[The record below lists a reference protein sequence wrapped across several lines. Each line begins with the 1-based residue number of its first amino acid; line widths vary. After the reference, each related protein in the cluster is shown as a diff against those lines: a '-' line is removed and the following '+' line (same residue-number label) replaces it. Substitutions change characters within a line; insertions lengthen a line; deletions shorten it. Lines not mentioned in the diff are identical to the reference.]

1 MKNINDY
8 IKIENQDGVSGKK
21 ESTNFHKITLDSDKE
36 KQLGEKKSSEI
47 RKYFSGLKNKYEEDD
62 KGRYRI
68 LIPRDAYDL
77 KVLIDDLNSILNS

>member
-21 ESTNFHKITLDSDKE
+21 DKTKFHKITLDSDKQ
-36 KQLGEKKSSEI
+36 KQLGEKKSSEV
-47 RKYFSGLKNKYEEDD
+47 RKYFNGLKNKYEEEE

-77 KVLIDDLNSILNS
+77 KVLIDDLNTILNS

>member
-21 ESTNFHKITLDSDKE
+21 ESTKFHKITLDSDKE

-47 RKYFSGLKNKYEEDD
+47 RKYFSDLKNKYEEDD
-62 KGRYRI
+62 KGRYRV

-77 KVLIDDLNSILNS
+77 KVLLDDLNTILNS